1 MKKAIKEANAALANA
16 TTYEEWCAAAL
27 EHDRLTGMED
37 WKEEDFSADYDYRSL
52 RTRLE
57 ELRRLR
63 RDNDVVRL
71 AFTLSE
77 GLHGNIG
84 NMANPSLYTYAK
96 IGTKVLITDYIRE
109 VSDALNYLCD
119 NDFEEFPFDHKMR
132 FFQRTGRSFGRS
144 ALMLSGGATLGMFH
158 IGVLKA
164 VFEAGLLP
172 RVLSGSSAGSIIGG
186 AIGTHNDQDLVKMFD
201 PEYLT
206 LQAWRGLGVWGAI
219 RERAIMDGQQLAD
232 CLQDNIGDMT
242 FEEAFEYTGR
252 IINITV
258 SPAGHHQQGRILNY
272 LTSPHVLI
280 RSASLASC
288 AVPGV
293 FPPVELQAK
302 DINGRVVPYMPGSR
316 WLDGSVESDLP
327 MLRLSRMHN
336 VNHYIV
342 SQTNPHVVPFLSK
355 KDRRQARGVVPF
367 AKEMVTSTGRNTL
380 KLARRHMQ
388 PNVVS
393 NLIGK
398 MHSITDQKYSGDIN
412 IFPHNQTRK
421 LLMVLA
427 NPTPSD
433 INEFIIEGERAAW
446 PKIERIHNATF
457 ISRTFDSCLLRLKE
471 RTYGADQ
478 ASSKQGTGKVVDFLR
493 RRQQQ

>member
-1 MKKAIKEANAALANA
+1 MKKALKAANAAMHNA
-16 TTYEEWCAAAL
+16 ASYEEWRQAAA
-27 EHDRLTGMED
+27 EYDRLTGMDEWKAED
-37 WKEEDFSADYDYRSL
+37 YSPDYNYRGLQARVEEI
-52 RTRLE
+52 
-57 ELRRLR
+57 RRLR
-63 RDNDVVRL
+63 RDKDVVKL
-71 AFTLSE
+71 AFTLNE
-77 GLHGNIG
+77 GLHGNID

-96 IGTKVLITDYIRE
+96 LGTKHLITEYLRE
-109 VSDALNYLCD
+109 VSSALDWICD
-119 NDFEEFPFDHKMR
+119 NDFEELPFDQKMR

-164 VFEAGLLP
+164 TFEAGLLP

-186 AIGTHNDQDLVKMFD
+186 AIGTHSDEDLVKMFD
-201 PEYLT
+201 PDYLT

-219 RERAIMDGQQLAD
+219 RERAIMDGQQLSD
-232 CLQDNIGDMT
+232 CLHDNIGDMT

-258 SPAGHHQQGRILNY
+258 SAADQHQQGRMLNY

-302 DINGRVVPYMPGSR
+302 DVNGRVVPYMPGRR

-342 SQTNPHVVPFLSK
+342 SQTNPHVVPFLTK
-355 KDRRQARGVVPF
+355 KDRPQERGLMPF
-367 AKEMVTSTGRNTL
+367 AKDMVSTTSRNTL
-380 KLARRHMQ
+380 KLARRHMG

-393 NLIGK
+393 NMIGK
-398 MHSITDQKYSGDIN
+398 LHSITDQKYSGDIN
-412 IFPHNQTRK
+412 IYPHNQTRK
-421 LLMVLA
+421 LLMVIA
-427 NPTPSD
+427 NPTPKD
-433 INEFIIEGERAAW
+433 IEDFIAEGERATW
-446 PKIERIHNATF
+446 P
-457 ISRTFDSCLLRLKE
+457 
-471 RTYGADQ
+471 
-478 ASSKQGTGKVVDFLR
+478 
-493 RRQQQ
+493 

>member
-1 MKKAIKEANAALANA
+1 MKKALKAATAALTNAA
-16 TTYEEWCAAAL
+16 TYKEWRDAAA
-27 EHDRLTGMED
+27 EHDRLSGMDD
-37 WKEEDFSADYDYRSL
+37 WKLEDYSPDYDYRTL
-52 RTRLE
+52 RSRVE
-57 ELRRLR
+57 EIRRLR
-63 RDNDVVRL
+63 REDNVVQL
-71 AFTLSE
+71 AFTLNE
-77 GLHGNIG
+77 GLHGNIA

-96 IGTKVLITDYIRE
+96 LGTKQLVVDYIRE
-109 VSDALNYLCD
+109 VSGALDYLCD
-119 NDFEEFPFDHKMR
+119 NDFEDFPFDQKMR

-186 AIGTHNDQDLVKMFD
+186 AMATHSDADLVKMFD

-206 LQAWRGLGVWGAI
+206 LQAWRGLDVWGAI

-252 IINITV
+252 ILNITV
-258 SPAGHHQQGRILNY
+258 SAADRHQQGRILNY
-272 LTSPHVLI
+272 LTSPNVLI

-302 DINGRVVPYMPGSR
+302 DVNGRVAPYMPGRR
-316 WLDGSVESDLP
+316 WLDGSVEADLP

-336 VNHYIV
+336 VNHYVV
-342 SQTNPHVVPFLSK
+342 SQTNPHVVPFLDK
-355 KDRRQARGVVPF
+355 KDRRQDRGLMPF
-367 AKEMVTSTGRNTL
+367 AKEMVTTTSRNTL
-380 KLARRHMQ
+380 KLARRHMG
-388 PNVVS
+388 PNMVS

-412 IFPHNQTRK
+412 IYPQNQTRK
-421 LLMVLA
+421 LLMVIS
-427 NPTPSD
+427 NPTPKHIED
-433 INEFIIEGERAAW
+433 FIVEGERATW
-446 PKIERIHNATF
+446 PKLERIHNATH
-457 ISRTFDSCLLRLKE
+457 ISRTLESCLLRLKE
-471 RTYGADQ
+471 RTYGDKSQ
-478 ASSKQGTGKVVDFLR
+478 AASGKVVDLIR
-493 RRQQQ
+493 RRQRQN

>member
-1 MKKAIKEANAALANA
+1 MKKVLKVCKANLANA
-16 TTYEEWCAAAL
+16 STYEEWRKAAI
-27 EHDRLTGMED
+27 EHDRLTGMDEWKAED
-37 WKEEDFSADYDYRSL
+37 SSEDYDYRSL
-52 RTRLE
+52 RARLE
-57 ELRRLR
+57 EIRRLR

-71 AFTLSE
+71 AFSLNE

-84 NMANPSLYTYAK
+84 NMANPSLYTYAMS
-96 IGTKVLITDYIRE
+96 GTKDLVTEYIRE
-109 VSDALNYLCD
+109 VCDTLNYLCD
-119 NDFEEFPFDHKMR
+119 NDFEEFPFDQKMR

-172 RVLSGSSAGSIIGG
+172 RVLSGSSAGSIIAG
-186 AIGTHNDQDLVKMFD
+186 AIGTHNDEELSKMFD
-201 PEYLT
+201 PGYLT

-258 SPAGHHQQGRILNY
+258 SPADQHQQGRILNY
-272 LTSPHVLI
+272 MTSPNVLI

-302 DINGRVVPYMPGSR
+302 DVTGRVVPYMPGRR

-342 SQTNPHVVPFLSK
+342 SQTNPHVVPFLTK
-355 KDRRQARGVVPF
+355 QDKRQDRGVVPF
-367 AKEMVTSTGRNTL
+367 AKDMVTTTSRNTL
-380 KLARRHMQ
+380 KLARRHMG
-388 PNVVS
+388 PNMVS

-412 IFPHNQTRK
+412 VFPQNQTRK

-427 NPTPSD
+427 NPTAKD
-433 INEFIIEGERAAW
+433 IADFVVEGERATW
-446 PKIERIHNATF
+446 PKLERMHNATS
-457 ISRTFDSCLLRLKE
+457 ISRTFESCLLRLKE
-471 RTYGADQ
+471 RTYGMDRRE
-478 ASSKQGTGKVVDFLR
+478 ASATGKVVDFLR